1 MLISSIFEL
10 GFSPRGMIII
20 IHARM
25 QKIVGNIDVT
35 YLQLKFML
43 KITLCMLNQFL

>member
-1 MLISSIFEL
+1 MLISSIFVL